1 MISMREN
8 EKFDALSWNSLIAA
22 LPDAHLLQSWQWG
35 SVKTDSDWA
44 VLPQVWRDEED
55 TVLAAALVLERS
67 LPLPGLKILYVPRG
81 PLMNWDDAGLRRQV
95 LEDLQSFA
103 KQRGAIFIKMDP
115 EVILWRG
122 IPNTDDAIE
131 TATGKALG
139 SELDER
145 NWRFSAEQ
153 IQFRN
158 TMWMDIHASEEDL
171 LAQMKQKTRYN
182 IRLSTR
188 KAVTVREGTTEDL
201 PMMYRMY
208 AETSVRDGFV
218 IRPEAYYLRVW
229 QLFRDAGMMTPLLAE
244 VEGEVVAGLALFH
257 VGDCAWYLHGM
268 SRAVHR
274 NKMPTYLLQ
283 WEAIR
288 KAKALGCER
297 YDLWGAPDV
306 FDESDSM
313 WGVFRFKQGLGG
325 EVICTLG
332 AWDFPARR
340 FLYWGYTQVLPRIL
354 NVMRRR
360 GKQRTA
366 DSVQM

>member
-1 MISMREN
+1 MISMRG
-8 EKFDALSWNSLIAA
+8 EKIFNASSWNALIAE

-35 SVKTDSDWA
+35 SVKADCGWA
-44 VLPQVWRDEED
+44 VLPQVWRDEENN
-55 TVLAAALVLERS
+55 VQAAALVLERS

-81 PLMNWDDAGLRRQV
+81 PLMNWDHADLRRKV
-95 LEDLQSFA
+95 LEDLQTFA

-122 IPNTDDAIE
+122 IPGSEESHE
-131 TATGKALG
+131 TATGQALQF
-139 SELDER
+139 EMRER
-145 NWRFSAEQ
+145 GWKYSTEQ

-158 TMWMDIHASEEDL
+158 TVWMDVRPSEDDL
-171 LAQMKQKTRYN
+171 LAKMKQKTRYN
-182 IRLSTR
+182 IRLSMR
-188 KAVTVREGTTEDL
+188 KGVTVREGSLDDL

-229 QLFRDAGMMTPLLAE
+229 ELFMSAGMMTALLAE

-257 VGDCAWYLHGM
+257 AGGYSWYLHGM

-283 WEAIR
+283 WEAMR
-288 KAKALGCER
+288 KTKVLGCER

-332 AWDFPARR
+332 AWDFPARPL
-340 FLYWGYTQVLPRIL
+340 LYWAYTKVLPRIL

-360 GKQRTA
+360 GRQRTA
-366 DSVQM
+366 DSVQL